1 MGAGNREVCVAN
13 AAAAQWVE
21 DVSTSGQLQQRLNGH
36 TVPIPTAHHEPLH
49 HLVTGATG
57 ATSAAATDTKES
69 EKYAHLN
76 VFSHHESKPWVAA
89 TSKLPE
95 LDPFCLLQEL
105 KPVMLSESAGT
116 VVSTSPVV
124 SRTAAAAAEATELKS
139 AAMAAWPSARKV
151 QSRTAYNSLPALGT
165 SISTQGF
172 ANDDLHGL
180 NHHVVEAAS
189 SWPQGGQTAGAG
201 GGADSSEDCSGG
213 DVGSGLMNNMNM
225 GEKKYQ
231 KQSLCSYRAMTP
243 SSTVSK
249 NLVSERKRRKKLNEG
264 LYSLRALVPKI
275 SKMDKASIIGDAV
288 NYVQELRKEVEELE
302 LAESLNVESDTNQKS
317 PNITTEKNSPSQVH
331 SVKKKILHVEVAR
344 LEDETYHLR
353 ILCQKGHG
361 VLVQLMQ
368 ALESLGIDVINAHH
382 TSVQDNI
389 LNTFVAQIKNWEMM
403 ETEDVRQKLL
413 GVVAQ
418 YGLVQA

>member
-1 MGAGNREVCVAN
+1 MGAGNREVCGAN

-36 TVPIPTAHHEPLH
+36 TVPIPTAHHEPLR

-165 SISTQGF
+165 STSTQGF

-231 KQSLCSYRAMTP
+231 KQSLCSYRALTP

-275 SKMDKASIIGDAV
+275 SKVSNLSACVS
-288 NYVQELRKEVEELE
+288 
-302 LAESLNVESDTNQKS
+302 
-317 PNITTEKNSPSQVH
+317 
-331 SVKKKILHVEVAR
+331 
-344 LEDETYHLR
+344 
-353 ILCQKGHG
+353 
-361 VLVQLMQ
+361 
-368 ALESLGIDVINAHH
+368 
-382 TSVQDNI
+382 
-389 LNTFVAQIKNWEMM
+389 
-403 ETEDVRQKLL
+403 
-413 GVVAQ
+413 
-418 YGLVQA
+418 

>member
-1 MGAGNREVCVAN
+1 MEENDVGRCGAS

-21 DVSTSGQLQQRLNGH
+21 DVSTSGKRQQRLNGH
-36 TVPIPTAHHEPLH
+36 TVPIAAAHHEPLH
-49 HLVTGATG
+49 HLVTVATV
-57 ATSAAATDTKES
+57 ATSAAAAATDTQES
-69 EKYAHLN
+69 EKYGHLN
-76 VFSHHESKPWVAA
+76 VLSHHESKPWVAA

-95 LDPFCLLQEL
+95 VDPFCMLQEL

-124 SRTAAAAAEATELKS
+124 SRTAAAAATELKS

-165 SISTQGF
+165 STSTQGF

-180 NHHVVEAAS
+180 NHHEAAS
-189 SWPQGGQTAGAG
+189 SWPQGGQTTGAG

-213 DVGSGLMNNMNM
+213 DVGSGLMNTMNM

-231 KQSLCSYRAMTP
+231 KQSLCSYRALTP

-275 SKMDKASIIGDAV
+275 SKVS
-288 NYVQELRKEVEELE
+288 NL
-302 LAESLNVESDTNQKS
+302 
-317 PNITTEKNSPSQVH
+317 
-331 SVKKKILHVEVAR
+331 SVCV
-344 LEDETYHLR
+344 
-353 ILCQKGHG
+353 
-361 VLVQLMQ
+361 
-368 ALESLGIDVINAHH
+368 S
-382 TSVQDNI
+382 
-389 LNTFVAQIKNWEMM
+389 
-403 ETEDVRQKLL
+403 
-413 GVVAQ
+413 
-418 YGLVQA
+418 

>member
-1 MGAGNREVCVAN
+1 MGAGNREVCGAS
-13 AAAAQWVE
+13 ASAAQWVE
-21 DVSTSGQLQQRLNGH
+21 DVSTSGQLQQRRSGH
-36 TVPIPTAHHEPLH
+36 TIPLAAAHHEPLH

-57 ATSAAATDTKES
+57 ATSAAAATDTQES
-69 EKYAHLN
+69 EKYGHLN
-76 VFSHHESKPWVAA
+76 VLSHHESKPWVAA

-95 LDPFCLLQEL
+95 VDPFCMIQEL

-124 SRTAAAAAEATELKS
+124 SRTAAAAAAAATELKS

-165 SISTQGF
+165 STSTPGF

-231 KQSLCSYRAMTP
+231 KQSSCSYRALTP

-275 SKMDKASIIGDAV
+275 SKVSNLSACVS
-288 NYVQELRKEVEELE
+288 
-302 LAESLNVESDTNQKS
+302 
-317 PNITTEKNSPSQVH
+317 
-331 SVKKKILHVEVAR
+331 
-344 LEDETYHLR
+344 
-353 ILCQKGHG
+353 
-361 VLVQLMQ
+361 
-368 ALESLGIDVINAHH
+368 
-382 TSVQDNI
+382 
-389 LNTFVAQIKNWEMM
+389 
-403 ETEDVRQKLL
+403 
-413 GVVAQ
+413 
-418 YGLVQA
+418 

>member
-1 MGAGNREVCVAN
+1 MGAGNREVCGAS

-21 DVSTSGQLQQRLNGH
+21 DVSTSGQLQHRLNGH
-36 TVPIPTAHHEPLH
+36 TVPIAAAHHEPLH
-49 HLVTGATG
+49 HLVTGATS
-57 ATSAAATDTKES
+57 AAAAAAAATDTQES
-69 EKYAHLN
+69 EKYGHLN
-76 VFSHHESKPWVAA
+76 VFSHHESKPWVA

-95 LDPFCLLQEL
+95 VDPFCMLQEL

-124 SRTAAAAAEATELKS
+124 SRTAAAAAATEPKS
-139 AAMAAWPSARKV
+139 AAMAAWRSAKKV

-165 SISTQGF
+165 STGTQGF

-180 NHHVVEAAS
+180 NHHVVEPAS
-189 SWPQGGQTAGAG
+189 SRPQGGQTAGAG

-231 KQSLCSYRAMTP
+231 KQSLCSYRALTP

-275 SKMDKASIIGDAV
+275 SKVSNLSACVS
-288 NYVQELRKEVEELE
+288 
-302 LAESLNVESDTNQKS
+302 
-317 PNITTEKNSPSQVH
+317 
-331 SVKKKILHVEVAR
+331 
-344 LEDETYHLR
+344 
-353 ILCQKGHG
+353 
-361 VLVQLMQ
+361 
-368 ALESLGIDVINAHH
+368 
-382 TSVQDNI
+382 
-389 LNTFVAQIKNWEMM
+389 
-403 ETEDVRQKLL
+403 
-413 GVVAQ
+413 
-418 YGLVQA
+418 